1 METQNTGLAP
11 PWFKQYN
18 KDATGESW
26 FEYYRGPDLGT
37 VPHTPTV
44 APAGRKGK
52 TEAIISLT
60 EELDFNGTQMTKMPF
75 DSKGVLAGGTL

>member
-1 METQNTGLAP
+1 MLLRGLNNTT
-11 PWFKQYN
+11 N
-18 KDATGESW
+18 ATRESW

-44 APAGRKGK
+44 APAGMKGK
-52 TEAIISLT
+52 TDREAIISLT

-75 DSKGVLAGGTL
+75 DSKGVLAVGTL